1 MSTYRCGTDVKHRT
15 CAGYHVLTL
24 GRLIS
29 ADETF
34 FFFLSSEGK
43 ERQTS
48 SAQAFLPGELP
59 RDTLEARRAVVCRQE
74 TFQLRGASTKK
85 WVYYDN
91 IGGGSEL
98 NCVSSKFIY

>member
-34 FFFLSSEGK
+34 FFFFPVRAKNGKPAVPKLSCLESCPGTRWRRGGLWFAGRRPSNSEELQPKNGFIM
-43 ERQTS
+43 TI
-48 SAQAFLPGELP
+48 LGE
-59 RDTLEARRAVVCRQE
+59 V
-74 TFQLRGASTKK
+74 
-85 WVYYDN
+85 
-91 IGGGSEL
+91 L
-98 NCVSSKFIY
+98 N